1 MALMVFAHNALAV
14 KLCNTGKLT
23 YTNHGASLAQVSLKY
38 KKADTGERGTYG
50 FITGIFS
57 PAY

>member
-1 MALMVFAHNALAV
+1 MVFAHNALAI